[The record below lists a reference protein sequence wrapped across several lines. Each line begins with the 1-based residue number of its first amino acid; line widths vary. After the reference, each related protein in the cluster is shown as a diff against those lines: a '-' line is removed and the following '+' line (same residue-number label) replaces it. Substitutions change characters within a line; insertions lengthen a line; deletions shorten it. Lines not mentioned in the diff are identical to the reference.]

1 MCAGVRSEC
10 MCINMVIEMWQ
21 TWESIPL
28 MLNVDDGDASSG
40 QVKPLV
46 INCA

>member
-1 MCAGVRSEC
+1 
-10 MCINMVIEMWQ
+10 MCINMVMEMGQ
-21 TWESIPL
+21 TWKSIPL

-46 INCA
+46 IDIGLV